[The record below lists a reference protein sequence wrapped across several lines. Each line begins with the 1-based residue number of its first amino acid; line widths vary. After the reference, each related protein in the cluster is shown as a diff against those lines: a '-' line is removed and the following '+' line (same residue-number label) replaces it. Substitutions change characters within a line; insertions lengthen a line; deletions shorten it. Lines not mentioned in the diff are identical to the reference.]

1 MRRDE
6 PAARGL
12 GQRGEVLTGPTEA
25 MEGQERGPLPVEAG
39 MSWDRATIE
48 HMERLAPQ
56 ALGCPPR
63 NAVRLV
69 SFSAMNPN
77 STRLTSFV
85 LLCLLLGAVT
95 LSACTTRRG
104 GGSSG
109 DDDDSAAVDDDDD
122 DDDDFVDDEVP
133 MTEHCEPVSGWNDS
147 WSVMEEMIVMLT
159 NDVRAVGTYCYPPNG
174 SAEWYNPVGSLEMQE
189 NLRCAARLH
198 SVDMVERNF
207 FDHTN
212 PDGLGPG
219 ERMSDAG
226 YPWMSFGENIGWGY
240 QTAEQMMVGWLES
253 YGHCTNLMQGFHTEI
268 GVGYFAGA
276 GQITWTQKFGS
287 R

>member
-1 MRRDE
+1 MGRDE
-6 PAARGL
+6 AAAGRFRQRVEVPAGA
-12 GQRGEVLTGPTEA
+12 TET
-25 MEGQERGPLPVEAG
+25 MEGQERGPIALEAG
-39 MSWDRATIE
+39 VDWDRMTIE
-48 HMERLAPQ
+48 HFERLAPQ
-56 ALGCPPR
+56 APGCPPR
-63 NAVRLV
+63 RVVRLL
-69 SFSAMNPN
+69 SSSAMNP
-77 STRLTSFV
+77 TCIRLTHFV

-122 DDDDFVDDEVP
+122 DDFVDDEVP

-147 WSVMEEMIVMLT
+147 WSVMEEMIVSLT

-174 SAEWYNPVGSLEMQE
+174 NAEWYNPVGSLAMQE

-198 SVDMVERNF
+198 SVDMVDRNF

-253 YGHCTNLMQGFHTEI
+253 YGHCTNLMQDFHTEI
-268 GVGYFAGA
+268 GVGYFAGS